1 MATNESEVRQEL
13 TLQDEIQAFA
23 ARVDALPLRV
33 SFNDQS
39 NDEPRFGAFFAAWPY
54 MTGEYPFHRAVH
66 VSPVPAEAVLPTG
79 SAVVRQSIQAN
90 NRRSLIVGVGYI
102 ANVAQWSSGSL
113 HATICA
119 RTDEIAESLVR
130 EFESHRVEQTTD
142 LSVVDVT
149 FTYLGAMGANRTV
162 RRIDVPRWPD
172 IARNYVAPVRGAVE
186 DIMAISADMGFKG
199 RLLLFH
205 GPPGTGKTTLIR
217 AIASAWR
224 SWCATEF
231 VIDPDELFARPAY
244 MFDVMLG
251 DDDDDDDKR
260 WRMFVLEDCG
270 ELLRADARGQSLSRL
285 LNIADGVIGQSRRL
299 LICITTNEPIG
310 RLHPAVVRP
319 GRCLSTIEVRSFT
332 RGEAA
337 AWLGPVHRARDEMT
351 LAEMYAM
358 QSGEAIAVTDNAP
371 RLGYL

>member
-1 MATNESEVRQEL
+1 MEVRKEL
-13 TLQDEIQAFA
+13 TLQDEIEAFA
-23 ARVDALPLRV
+23 ARVDAMPVRV
-33 SFNDQS
+33 SFNDHS
-39 NDEPRFGAFFAAWPY
+39 NDEPRFNAFFAAWPY
-54 MTGEYPFHRAVH
+54 MTGDYPFHRAVH
-66 VSPVPAEAVLPTG
+66 VSPVPSETVLPAG
-79 SAVVRQSIQAN
+79 CAVVRQSVQSH
-90 NRRSLIVGVGYI
+90 NRRSLILGVGYI
-102 ANVAQWSSGSL
+102 ANVAQWNNSSL
-113 HATICA
+113 HASICA

-149 FTYLGAMGANRTV
+149 FTYLGSMGANRTV
-162 RRIDVPRWPD
+162 RRVDVPRWPE

-186 DIMAISADMGFKG
+186 EVMAISADMGFKG

-224 SWCATEF
+224 SWCTTEF

-251 DDDDDDDKR
+251 DDDDDDNKR
-260 WRMFVLEDCG
+260 WRLFVLEDCG

-332 RGEAA
+332 RSEAA
-337 AWLGPVHRARDEMT
+337 AWLGPEHGARDEMT

-358 QSGEAIAVTDNAP
+358 QSGEAIAVTDSAP

>member
-1 MATNESEVRQEL
+1 M
-13 TLQDEIQAFA
+13 
-23 ARVDALPLRV
+23 
-33 SFNDQS
+33 
-39 NDEPRFGAFFAAWPY
+39 
-54 MTGEYPFHRAVH
+54 
-66 VSPVPAEAVLPTG
+66 
-79 SAVVRQSIQAN
+79 
-90 NRRSLIVGVGYI
+90 
-102 ANVAQWSSGSL
+102 
-113 HATICA
+113 
-119 RTDEIAESLVR
+119 
-130 EFESHRVEQTTD
+130 
-142 LSVVDVT
+142 SVVDVT

-162 RRIDVPRWPD
+162 RRVDVPRWPE

-186 DIMAISADMGFKG
+186 ELMALSADMGFKG

-224 SWCATEF
+224 SWCTTEF

-260 WRMFVLEDCG
+260 WRLFVLEDCG

-332 RGEAA
+332 RSEAA
-337 AWLGPVHRARDEMT
+337 AWLGPAHGARDEMT